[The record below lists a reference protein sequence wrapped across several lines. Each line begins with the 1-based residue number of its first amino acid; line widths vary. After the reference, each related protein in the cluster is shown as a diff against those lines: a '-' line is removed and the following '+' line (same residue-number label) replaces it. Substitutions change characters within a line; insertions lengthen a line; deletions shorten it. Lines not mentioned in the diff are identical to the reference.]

1 LFLTDKRIQAD
12 SNTVER
18 CIRSI
23 RSGRRNALFA
33 DSVGSGTVG
42 TPPYGTLV
50 LIPEQVRF
58 GAEYAF
64 DLSLAEF

>member
-1 LFLTDKRIQAD
+1 LFLADKRIQAD
-12 SNTVER
+12 SNTVEH

-33 DSVGSGTVG
+33 DSISSGTVG
-42 TPPYGTLV
+42 TRPYGTLV
-50 LIPEQVRF
+50 LIPEEVRF
-58 GAEYAF
+58 GSEYAF